1 MKNYPEWVCAECGM
15 RASGGRCFEISTYH
29 IGKCDVCGKEC
40 MVTQPR
46 DFYYPEFNVACHRVL
61 RIKDEERPATEET
74 ERWADTREA

>member
-46 DFYYPEFNVACHRVL
+46 DFYYPEF
-61 RIKDEERPATEET
+61 K
-74 ERWADTREA
+74 